1 MAPSRVN
8 DDDCFTTETAVQRK
22 LQSLNNPGK
31 SGPCAWDGDVKNSMP
46 RAWVGAEVNESQYL
60 VVLTLEEREEAEQAA
75 RSYIESKN
83 RFCHLT
89 PSSFPLP
96 TLGPRLYEART
107 RLAQDLGFFVLRGLA
122 PEQYSN
128 AMNIVLYVGISSYI
142 STTRAIQ
149 YPGGPVLT
157 HVVDLSSSEDQ
168 ETHYGKWIGSG
179 NQNLSLP
186 FHTDNGHVL
195 CLYSMHSVPVG
206 GRSRLASSQK
216 IIEILQKERPDIISN
231 LRQDWQWDSTD
242 VPGCN
247 SFSEDEPTSTER
259 PLLHEHNGHNFLNY
273 SRRPL
278 IGLPDYPRRT
288 GLKPLT
294 DAQIEALD
302 TLESLA
308 NQLALSFEFKT
319 GDIQYVNNLAL
330 LHGREAFQC
339 QQPMGCRRH
348 LLRMFLK
355 NEGDDL
361 SLPRELDAVIQ
372 GLYDHDVEEECFPW
386 SLEPLPYILSP

>member
-1 MAPSRVN
+1 MGTYSVSTVCTRSLS
-8 DDDCFTTETAVQRK
+8 AVVPDWPRRK
-22 LQSLNNPGK
+22 RSLRSCKKSDQISSATFVKTGNGTGK
-31 SGPCAWDGDVKNSMP
+31 FHS
-46 RAWVGAEVNESQYL
+46 
-60 VVLTLEEREEAEQAA
+60 
-75 RSYIESKN
+75 I
-83 RFCHLT
+83 HLA
-89 PSSFPLP
+89 PLP
-96 TLGPRLYEART
+96 
-107 RLAQDLGFFVLRGLA
+107 
-122 PEQYSN
+122 
-128 AMNIVLYVGISSYI
+128 
-142 STTRAIQ
+142 STF
-149 YPGGPVLT
+149 LT
-157 HVVDLSSSEDQ
+157 
-168 ETHYGKWIGSG
+168 
-179 NQNLSLP
+179 
-186 FHTDNGHVL
+186 
-195 CLYSMHSVPVG
+195 
-206 GRSRLASSQK
+206 
-216 IIEILQKERPDIISN
+216 
-231 LRQDWQWDSTD
+231 STD